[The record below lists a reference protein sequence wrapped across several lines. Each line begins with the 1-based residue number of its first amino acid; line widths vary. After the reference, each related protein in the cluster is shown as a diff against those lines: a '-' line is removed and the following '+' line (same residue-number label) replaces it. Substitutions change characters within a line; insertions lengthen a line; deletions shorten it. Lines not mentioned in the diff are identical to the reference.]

1 MTDGDKKFAN
11 YIPENWPAFFAAICR
26 GRDTKTGDGNRLS
39 QDSPL
44 SARIYSGKEA
54 LHSFEAHFGK
64 FFDGPL
70 TIYLQTGIF
79 QRKLE
84 GHLAM
89 NGGKF
94 PA

>member
-11 YIPENWPAFFAAICR
+11 YIPENWPAFFAAIAAAA
-26 GRDTKTGDGNRLS
+26 TQKTGDGNRLS

-64 FFDGPL
+64 FL
-70 TIYLQTGIF
+70 TALSPSIANENFPTKT
-79 QRKLE
+79 R

-89 NGGKF
+89 NGSKF